1 MSTKNNEEKPIEK
14 VEESLEEIG
23 NKEVNKLEKTIDE
36 ELVGIEQ
43 TLIDEITG
51 IISEQLGI
59 DAKEVTPEKAFGE
72 DLAADSLDQTELIMA
87 LEEKYSLEISEQEA
101 EQLKKVKDVIC
112 YVNTKNGQINCMG

>member
-1 MSTKNNEEKPIEK
+1 MSTENNQEKSKVDESVK
-14 VEESLEEIG
+14 KLVEEVQES
-23 NKEVNKLEKTIDE
+23 EKTINE
-36 ELVGIEQ
+36 ELAGIDQ

-112 YVNTKNGQINCMG
+112 YVSTKTGQTHCRS

>member
-1 MSTKNNEEKPIEK
+1 MSTKNNQEKPIEK
-14 VEESLEEIG
+14 VEESLE
-23 NKEVNKLEKTIDE
+23 KLVDQ

-101 EQLKKVKDVIC
+101 EQLKKVKDVIY
-112 YVNTKNGQINCMG
+112 YVNTKNGQTNCTG